1 MKGFVINCEER
12 DFSLLAQAFEGE
24 VDCDCTL
31 CVEIIFVGEDEI
43 KELNARTRSV
53 DAVTDVLSYPM
64 LNCTP
69 GQKISGEDYPFDRDE
84 EGNLFIG
91 SVAICLKRAEE
102 QAAEYGHSVEREVNY
117 LATHGI
123 CHLLGYDH
131 MDEKDKPAMRAA
143 EERVLARLNLTR

>member
-1 MKGFVINCEER
+1 MKGFKISCEER

-31 CVEIIFVGEDEI
+31 CVEIIFVDEEEI
-43 KELNARTRSV
+43 KQLNARTRKV

-64 LNCTP
+64 LDCVP
-69 GQKISGEDYPFDRDE
+69 GQKISADDYPFDTDE

-117 LATHGI
+117 LAAHGL

-131 MDEKDKPAMRAA
+131 MTDEDKPAMRAA
-143 EERVLARLNLTR
+143 EERVLAKLNLAR